1 MVCGRETN
9 PQCKTWTDA
18 AENMSDDD
26 GNEAKPRF
34 ASHWLTIQ
42 PRLFPE
48 WEREMERR
56 DLEELEK
63 REAEAAAARKAKRV
77 SRASRRKPA
86 PPR

>member
-1 MVCGRETN
+1 MADEG
-9 PQCKTWTDA
+9 
-18 AENMSDDD
+18 EN
-26 GNEAKPRF
+26 GARTRF

-42 PRLFPE
+42 PSLFPE

-63 REAEAAAARKAKRV
+63 RGAEAAAAREAGRV

-86 PPR
+86 QPR

>member
-1 MVCGRETN
+1 MGSRWADGGNGETRLAR
-9 PQCKTWTDA
+9 K
-18 AENMSDDD
+18 ENMDDECE
-26 GNEAKPRF
+26 NETKPRF

-63 REAEAAAARKAKRV
+63 REAEAAAAREAKRV